1 MYIPSI
7 LISTFEK
14 SYRQF
19 CLFTLLFAFLFLQTA
34 SFANEGDTDPNLF
47 THKAPVI
54 IDGHTLF
61 SVRGISSHPA
71 EDRAKAIRDRI
82 ENVAKNHSIAANS
95 IQIIHNENQEEIYVS
110 NNLIMLVFDADA
122 KLEGVNREML
132 AKAVKMKITK
142 SIYNYRYERSYEAIL
157 NKILYAV
164 GSTILAVIFLFI
176 INWLMKKV
184 NLFLERKLKTK
195 IETLESKSFQLI
207 RSNQLWITLHGFIKS
222 IKFLII
228 LIIIFTYAQYVLG
241 LFPWTRYVSNSLLG
255 FFLSPL
261 SAFGNSIINFIPNL
275 AFLIVIYFVTKYL
288 LKLIKLFFNGISQGV
303 ISISGFDPDWALP
316 TFRLLRILLVAF
328 AVIIAYPY
336 IPGSESA
343 AFKGVS
349 LFIGILF
356 SLGSSSLIGNLIAGY
371 SMTYRKTFKVGDLVQ
386 IDNHIGQ
393 VVEIKLFV
401 TRLLTYK
408 KEEIVV
414 PNSIVLNANVINYSS
429 LSAKTGLILSTTA
442 GIGYETPWRQ
452 VEGML
457 KLAAERTEGVLKEP
471 PPFVLQKSLGDFAV
485 TYELNV
491 YIKDPMNRLIIYTAL
506 HQNILDVFNENNV
519 QIMTPAYE
527 GDPDQPK
534 IVPKEQWFTPVA
546 GKPVSG
552 PDKK

>member
-1 MYIPSI
+1 MCVPSI
-7 LISTFEK
+7 LISVFKKSCKQIFLPTF
-14 SYRQF
+14 
-19 CLFTLLFAFLFLQTA
+19 LFAFLFLQTA
-34 SFANEGDTDPNLF
+34 SFAEDDESDPNLF

-54 IDGHTLF
+54 IDGYTLF

-71 EDRAKAIRDRI
+71 EVRAKAIRDRI
-82 ENVAKNHSIAANS
+82 ESVAKNPSIAANS
-95 IQIIHNENQEEIYVS
+95 IQIIHNENQEEIYALD
-110 NNLIMLVFDADA
+110 NLIMMVFDADA
-122 KLEGVNREML
+122 KLEGINRETL
-132 AKAVKMKITK
+132 AKGISSRITK
-142 SIYNYRYERSYEAIL
+142 SIYAYRYERSYEAIL
-157 NKILYAV
+157 NKIFYAV
-164 GSTILAVIFLFI
+164 GSTILAVILIFI

-184 NLFLERKLKTK
+184 NLFLEQKLKTK
-195 IETLESKSFQLI
+195 IEALESKSFQLI

-222 IKFLII
+222 LKFLII

-255 FFLSPL
+255 FFLTPL
-261 SAFGNSIINFIPNL
+261 GAFGDAVLNFIPNL
-275 AFLIVIYFVTKYL
+275 AFLIVIFFVTKYL
-288 LKLIKLFFNGISQGV
+288 LKLTKLLFNGIGQGV
-303 ISISGFDPDWALP
+303 ITISGFDPDWAVP
-316 TFRLLRILLVAF
+316 TFRLLRILLIAF

-349 LFIGILF
+349 LFIGVLF

-386 IDNHIGQ
+386 IENHIGQ

-408 KEEIVV
+408 KEEVVV

-457 KLAAERTEGVLKEP
+457 KLAAERTEGALKEP

-491 YIKDPMNRLIIYTAL
+491 YIKDPMNRLEYTPRSIKTFL
-506 HQNILDVFNENNV
+506 MCSMK
-519 QIMTPAYE
+519 IMY
-527 GDPDQPK
+527 K
-534 IVPKEQWFTPVA
+534 
-546 GKPVSG
+546 
-552 PDKK
+552 

>member
-1 MYIPSI
+1 
-7 LISTFEK
+7 
-14 SYRQF
+14 
-19 CLFTLLFAFLFLQTA
+19 
-34 SFANEGDTDPNLF
+34 
-47 THKAPVI
+47 
-54 IDGHTLF
+54 
-61 SVRGISSHPA
+61 
-71 EDRAKAIRDRI
+71 
-82 ENVAKNHSIAANS
+82 VAKNPSIAANS
-95 IQIIHNENQEEIYVS
+95 IQIIHNENQEEIFVLD
-110 NNLIMLVFDADA
+110 NLIMMVFDADA
-122 KLEGVNREML
+122 KLEGINRETL
-132 AKAVKMKITK
+132 AKGISSRITK
-142 SIYNYRYERSYEAIL
+142 SIYSYRYERSYEAIL

-164 GSTILAVIFLFI
+164 GSTILAVVLIFI

-184 NLFLERKLKTK
+184 NLFLEQKLKTK
-195 IETLESKSFQLI
+195 IEALESKSFQLI

-222 IKFLII
+222 LKFLII

-255 FFLSPL
+255 FFLTPL
-261 SAFGNSIINFIPNL
+261 GAFGDAVLNFIPNL
-275 AFLIVIYFVTKYL
+275 AFLIVIFFVTKYL
-288 LKLIKLFFNGISQGV
+288 LKLTKLLFNGIGQGV
-303 ISISGFDPDWALP
+303 ITISGFDPDWAVP
-316 TFRLLRILLVAF
+316 TFRLLRILLIAF

-349 LFIGILF
+349 LFIGVLF

-408 KEEIVV
+408 KEEVVV

>member
-1 MYIPSI
+1 MCVPSI
-7 LISTFEK
+7 LISVFKKSCKQIFLPTF
-14 SYRQF
+14 
-19 CLFTLLFAFLFLQTA
+19 LFAFLFLQTA
-34 SFANEGDTDPNLF
+34 SFAEDDESDPNLF
-47 THKAPVI
+47 THKAQVI
-54 IDGHTLF
+54 IDGYTLF

-71 EDRAKAIRDRI
+71 EVRAKAIRDRI
-82 ENVAKNHSIAANS
+82 ESVAKNPSIAANS
-95 IQIIHNENQEEIYVS
+95 IQIIHNENQEEIYALD
-110 NNLIMLVFDADA
+110 NLIMMVFDADA
-122 KLEGVNREML
+122 KLEGINRETL
-132 AKAVKMKITK
+132 AKGISSRITK
-142 SIYNYRYERSYEAIL
+142 SIYAYRYERSYEAIL

-164 GSTILAVIFLFI
+164 ASTILVVILIFI

-184 NLFLERKLKTK
+184 NLFLEQKLKTK
-195 IETLESKSFQLI
+195 IEALESKSFQLI

-222 IKFLII
+222 LKFLII

-255 FFLSPL
+255 FFLTPL
-261 SAFGNSIINFIPNL
+261 GAFGDAVLNFIPNL
-275 AFLIVIYFVTKYL
+275 AFLIVIFFVTKYF
-288 LKLIKLFFNGISQGV
+288 LKLTKLLFNGIGQGV
-303 ISISGFDPDWALP
+303 ITISGFDPDWAVP
-316 TFRLLRILLVAF
+316 TFRLLRILLIAF
-328 AVIIAYPY
+328 AIIIAYPY

-349 LFIGILF
+349 LFIGVLF

-408 KEEIVV
+408 KEEVVV

-457 KLAAERTEGVLKEP
+457 KLAAERTEGALKEP

-552 PDKK
+552 QDKK

>member
-1 MYIPSI
+1 MSTPS
-7 LISTFEK
+7 LKISFFKKYYTQL
-14 SYRQF
+14 R
-19 CLFTLLFAFLFLQTA
+19 LLTLLIIFLFLQTA
-34 SFANEGDTDPNLF
+34 SFAEDDESEPNLF

-54 IDGHTLF
+54 IDGYTLF

-71 EDRAKAIRDRI
+71 EVRAKAIRDRI
-82 ENVAKNHSIAANS
+82 ESVAKNPSIAANS
-95 IQIIHNENQEEIYVS
+95 IQIIHNENQEEIYALD
-110 NNLIMLVFDADA
+110 NLIMMVFDADA
-122 KLEGVNREML
+122 KLEGINRETL
-132 AKAVKMKITK
+132 AKGISSRITK
-142 SIYNYRYERSYEAIL
+142 SIYAYRYERSYEAIL

-164 GSTILAVIFLFI
+164 GSTILAVVLIFI

-184 NLFLERKLKTK
+184 NLFLEQKLKTK
-195 IETLESKSFQLI
+195 IEALESKSFQLI

-222 IKFLII
+222 LKFLII

-255 FFLSPL
+255 FFLTPL
-261 SAFGNSIINFIPNL
+261 GAFGDAVLNFIPNL
-275 AFLIVIYFVTKYL
+275 AFLIVIFFVTKYL
-288 LKLIKLFFNGISQGV
+288 LKLTKLLFNGIGQGV
-303 ISISGFDPDWALP
+303 ITISGFDPDWAVP
-316 TFRLLRILLVAF
+316 TFRLLRILLIAF

-349 LFIGILF
+349 LFIGVLF

-408 KEEIVV
+408 KEEVVV